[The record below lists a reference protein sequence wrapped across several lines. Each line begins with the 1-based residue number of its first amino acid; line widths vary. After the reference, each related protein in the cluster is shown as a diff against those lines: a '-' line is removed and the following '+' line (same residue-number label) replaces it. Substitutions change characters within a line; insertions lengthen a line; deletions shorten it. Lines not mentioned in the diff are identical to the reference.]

1 MKKFIPLF
9 AALAISIGLPNCATQ
24 GGSLPPISSIPPGA
38 ASEGTLAN
46 HVLAQDASLAVRKL
60 AGGNKRVTKFV
71 VQKPV
76 GKPGKKAWRELWIF
90 DLEGKP
96 QRFMMTFRENGEG
109 SADFDIQR
117 Q

>member
-1 MKKFIPLF
+1 MKNLFQSLF
-9 AALAISIGLPNCATQ
+9 ALALVFEFSSCSAP
-24 GGSLPPISSIPPGA
+24 GGNLPPISSIPPGV

-46 HVLAQDASLAVRKL
+46 HVLAQDASLAIRKL

-76 GKPGKKAWRELWIF
+76 GKPGRKAWRELWIF

-109 SADFDIQR
+109 SADYEIKKL
-117 Q
+117 

>member
-9 AALAISIGLPNCATQ
+9 ATLAISIGLPNCTTQ
-24 GGSLPPISSIPPGA
+24 GGSLPPISSIPPQA
-38 ASEGTLAN
+38 ASKGTLAN
-46 HVLAQDASLAVRKL
+46 HVLAQDASLAVREL

-109 SADFDIQR
+109 SADFDIQK

>member
-1 MKKFIPLF
+1 MKKFILLLT
-9 AALAISIGLPNCATQ
+9 ALAISIGLPNCAPQ
-24 GGSLPPISSIPPGA
+24 GGSLPPISSIPPGV

-76 GKPGKKAWRELWIF
+76 GKSGKKAWRELWIF

-117 Q
+117 L